1 MRFLTGRT
9 WLDDPQ
15 PGPEHRT
22 RDAGTGPKTGR
33 VDPHMGPPPRI
44 PKEIWRERRKLTR
57 DFHV

>member
-1 MRFLTGRT
+1 M
-9 WLDDPQ
+9 DDQ
-15 PGPEHRT
+15 PGPERWKW
-22 RDAGTGPKTGR
+22 DAGTGPKTGR